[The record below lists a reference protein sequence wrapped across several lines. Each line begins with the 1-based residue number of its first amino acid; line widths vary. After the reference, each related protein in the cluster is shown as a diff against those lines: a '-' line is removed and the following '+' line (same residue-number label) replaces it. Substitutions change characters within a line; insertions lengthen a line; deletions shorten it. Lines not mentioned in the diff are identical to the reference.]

1 LDLLAK
7 IYLNNIIFAQMASNS
22 ILNLVRKNIDNET
35 MHEFVIKFVKISLAM
50 YYASEKKKK
59 PKEKILPMY
68 NNKVSTK
75 AQGISPQ
82 ELDNEILSAQKRSL
96 II

>member
-1 LDLLAK
+1 
-7 IYLNNIIFAQMASNS
+7 MASNS
-22 ILNLVRKNIDNET
+22 ILNLVRKNLENET

-68 NNKVSTK
+68 NNKVATK
-75 AQGISPQ
+75 SQGISP
-82 ELDNEILSAQKRSL
+82 
-96 II
+96 